1 MLKETI
7 GRLPSMFVEE
17 FGLEM
22 YKYNTVIDHYDN
34 QFEVVAEKWD
44 DNLSFAHGS
53 NEIHNCYVDVQDNRE

>member
-22 YKYNTVIDHYDN
+22 YKYNTVIDHYDH
-34 QFEVVAEKWD
+34 QFEVVAEK
-44 DNLSFAHGS
+44 
-53 NEIHNCYVDVQDNRE
+53 